1 MTTRDKLLT
10 IRDALAFFAIIAGGL
25 FILGGPTW

>member
-10 IRDALAFFAIIAGGL
+10 IRDVLVFFAIIALGL
-25 FILGGPTW
+25 FIVGQP